1 MYQINDLVLYSTHGI
16 CKINNITEKTFTDE
30 PKQYYELVPLR
41 DMRLQIHIPVGST
54 KIHMIDL
61 MDEKQAH
68 ELILKFKNVK
78 VKELDRNYFTSEK
91 YSTIISNSHREEM
104 VELIYTIKTKKL
116 ALEAENK
123 RLPII
128 ETKALVH
135 LEGVLYNELTYAMNS
150 SYEKIEQMVAEAIGT
165 K

>member
-54 KIHMIDL
+54 KIQMIDL

-78 VKELDRNYFTSEK
+78 AKELDRNYFTSEK

-128 ETKALVH
+128 ETKALLH
-135 LEGVLYNELTYAMNS
+135 LESVLYNELTYAMNS
-150 SYEKIEQMVAEAIGT
+150 TYEKIEQMVEEAIYT